1 MALQYG
7 GQISMG
13 QINVELGRAYTSAN
27 TSLDAAENGSYGAIN
42 QNSASRPSGSNPAAM
57 SEWHGY
63 NHTAAPPTP
72 QQFNLNLQFEASF
85 YDFGS
90 DGFGSFNQSGVGS
103 NSNFY
108 NFFGF
113 TTYNE
118 TYPIYVGDTIDIYG
132 TAQNPGF
139 VYMEVYIEAFAA
151 GAWASDANYGS
162 ANAFMS
168 FIMPANNVTAYMY
181 LFDS

>member
-13 QINVELGRAYTSAN
+13 QINVELGRAYTTAN

-42 QNSASRPSGSNPAAM
+42 QNSTYRPSGTNPAAM
-57 SEWHGY
+57 SEWYNY

-72 QQFNLNLQFEASF
+72 QQFNLDINFESGF

-90 DGFGSFNQSGVGS
+90 DGFGSFDQSGVGS

-108 NFFGF
+108 NFFSF
-113 TTYNE
+113 SSYDE
-118 TYPIYVGDTIDIYG
+118 TYPIYVGDTINIDG
-132 TAQNPGF
+132 HCQNLGF
-139 VYMEVYIEAFAA
+139 VYMEVYIEAFPY
-151 GAWASDANYGS
+151 GYASDANYGM
-162 ANAFMS
+162 ADAFLS
-168 FIMPANNVTAYMY
+168 FTMPATNVTAYMY
-181 LFDS
+181 LYDS